1 MKVALSP
8 RAEKHFLLYPKSE
21 RLKIGK
27 KIYILEEQPFAGK
40 ILSGEFAGHRSFR
53 AWPYRIIYS
62 VDQKKQ
68 LVLVVDILHRQRAY
82 K

>member
-1 MKVALSP
+1 MNIALSP
-8 RAEKHFLLYPKSE
+8 RAEKHFLAYPKSE

-27 KIYILEEQPFAGK
+27 KIRILEEQPFAGK
-40 ILSGEFAGHRSFR
+40 ILSGEFAGYRSFR

-62 VDQKKQ
+62 IYQKKE
-68 LVLVVDILHRQRAY
+68 LVLVADILHRQRAY